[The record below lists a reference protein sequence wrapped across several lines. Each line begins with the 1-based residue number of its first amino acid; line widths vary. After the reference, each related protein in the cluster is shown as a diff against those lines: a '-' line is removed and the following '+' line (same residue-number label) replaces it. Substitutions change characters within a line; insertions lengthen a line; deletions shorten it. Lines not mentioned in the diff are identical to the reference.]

1 MHDKKKNMT
10 ILHQIQ
16 SPEKKVGLF
25 EIWSLEKKKLLKIA
39 EKKIFAVPHF
49 YFRRAPETNNFFWM
63 ALTG

>member
-1 MHDKKKNMT
+1 MKKKITT

-39 EKKIFAVPHF
+39 EKKNICRTSFLLSAGP
-49 YFRRAPETNNFFWM
+49 RNKQFF
-63 ALTG
+63 LDGLSQK